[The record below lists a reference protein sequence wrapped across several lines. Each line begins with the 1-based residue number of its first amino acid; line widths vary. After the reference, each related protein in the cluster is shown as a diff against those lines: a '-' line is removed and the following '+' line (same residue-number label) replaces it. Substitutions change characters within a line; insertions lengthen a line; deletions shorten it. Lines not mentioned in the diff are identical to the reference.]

1 MLRADIK
8 VEKEVA
14 VEYDRT
20 AREVEEADLR
30 QLLLQI
36 RDHEVYHTEV
46 FSDLLNKEKGG

>member
-14 VEYDRT
+14 DGYDR
-20 AREVEEADLR
+20 AAKEVEETDLKK
-30 QLLLQI
+30 LLLRI

-46 FSDLLNKEKGG
+46 FSDLLKEQE